1 MNIGDFNKE
10 LVVVVLSF
18 TAAWILRGIDRNRSF
33 KDKRIEHAE
42 STIIHLSKYIESWR
56 RLIAIAMLQSARELT
71 GEEKDRMVRYINQ
84 RDDAKNSLV
93 SNINTLPLFFEDSV
107 VNRFRTFK
115 KWDGE
120 QSTKRLSELPNI
132 EEWEEWLRHLSEILR
147 KHIQCKL

>member
-147 KHIQCKL
+147 KHIQ